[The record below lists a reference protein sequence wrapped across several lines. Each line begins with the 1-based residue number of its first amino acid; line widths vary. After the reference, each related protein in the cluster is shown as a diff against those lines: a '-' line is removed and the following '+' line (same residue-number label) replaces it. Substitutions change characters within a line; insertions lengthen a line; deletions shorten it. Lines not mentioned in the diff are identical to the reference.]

1 MVRAGNWGKIRSLT
15 RMHGSLQTSWE
26 WGSPSLP
33 LRLRWR
39 FKPRKV
45 NFRRRK
51 ERQWK
56 EWKKGRRREKRELKK
71 KNSCPCSGLSAHV
84 FSLTLTIAPQRE
96 GYYYSQDM
104 QTQKG
109 STVVK
114 RFAHCH
120 LARILTP
127 TCLAAG
133 LGCYMGRKKV
143 RWKGERTDVGGEMY
157 RKTSSWVLGMEV
169 PGVTGLEMRRIG
181 NGVSAPP
188 GLRGHF
194 LSI

>member
-1 MVRAGNWGKIRSLT
+1 MGRTGNWGKIRSLT

-45 NFRRRK
+45 NFRRGK

-56 EWKKGRRREKRELKK
+56 EWKKGRRREKREFK
-71 KNSCPCSGLSAHV
+71 
-84 FSLTLTIAPQRE
+84 QRE
-96 GYYYSQDM
+96 DYYYSQDM

-114 RFAHCH
+114 RFSHRH

-143 RWKGERTDVGGEMY
+143 RWRGERTDVGGKMY
-157 RKTSSWVLGMEV
+157 RKTSSWALGMEV

-188 GLRGHF
+188 GFRGHF

>member
-1 MVRAGNWGKIRSLT
+1 
-15 RMHGSLQTSWE
+15 
-26 WGSPSLP
+26 
-33 LRLRWR
+33 
-39 FKPRKV
+39 
-45 NFRRRK
+45 
-51 ERQWK
+51 
-56 EWKKGRRREKRELKK
+56 
-71 KNSCPCSGLSAHV
+71 
-84 FSLTLTIAPQRE
+84 
-96 GYYYSQDM
+96 M

-109 STVVK
+109 STGVK
-114 RFAHCH
+114 RFAHRH

-133 LGCYMGRKKV
+133 LGYIWKKKV
-143 RWKGERTDVGGEMY
+143 RWRGQRTNVGGEMY
-157 RKTSSWVLGMEV
+157 RETSSWVLGMEV